1 MTIASRLLRHAAGS
15 LALGLAFLFTPIS
28 GPLPE
33 AQAQRAAVSVEFR
46 TALEPYG
53 RWHRHSRWG
62 EVWLPADRARD
73 WRPYTVGRWVYT
85 DDWGWYWV
93 SDDAEASWGWVTYHY
108 GRWVFDRE
116 LGWVWVPGNEWG
128 PAWVNWRRGH
138 QHVGWAPLPPDDI
151 IVEYRDEPDVWIF
164 VRSRDFIAPR
174 ITTVILPPRE
184 RAVYI
189 RETVVVNRT
198 VIVRDGGPVVA
209 VNPGIAPAIIAASV
223 GRPLRAYD
231 VRPRVLAGTAR
242 IEGAVEVSADDLRD
256 RRKREATRVSVRETK
271 TEIRPAEKVPEP
283 QPLAANE
290 QGRLGDN
297 PPRAARAATGDQKD
311 PKAREA
317 ERDQKDQK
325 AREAER
331 DQKDQKAREADRD
344 QKDQKA
350 REAERDQKDQKAREA
365 ERDKKDQKAREA
377 ERDQKDQKA
386 REAERDQK
394 DQKAR
399 EAERDRKEQ
408 KAREAERDQKDQK
421 AREAERDRKDQ
432 KAREAERDRK
442 DQKARDA
449 GREQKQ
455 GREAKEKPS
464 APAATEG
471 RSPPPER
478 AAPRKPAAPSARP
491 DGDGRG
497 KPDAGPRS
505 EAPQRGAPPAAS
517 RGPSGKPSAKPPAAA
532 DSPVPGGAPGG
543 PGGAGKKD

>member
-1 MTIASRLLRHAAGS
+1 MTIASRLLRHTAGS
-15 LALGLAFLFTPIS
+15 VALGLAFLFTPVT
-28 GPLPE
+28 GPMLE

-46 TALEPYG
+46 TALEPHG

-62 EVWLPADRARD
+62 EVWLPAERKRD
-73 WRPYTVGRWVYT
+73 WRPYTAGRWVYT

-93 SDDAEASWGWVTYHY
+93 SDDAEANWGWVTYHY
-108 GRWVFDRE
+108 GRWVFDRDM
-116 LGWVWVPGNEWG
+116 GWVWVPGNEWG
-128 PAWVNWRRGH
+128 PAWVTWRRGH

-151 IVEYRDEPDVWIF
+151 VVEYRDEPDVWIF

-198 VIVRDGGPVVA
+198 VIVRDGGPRIA
-209 VNPGIAPAIIAASV
+209 VNPGIEPAIIAASV

-242 IEGAVEVSADDLRD
+242 IEGAVEVSADDLRN
-256 RRKREATRVSVRETK
+256 RRKGESTRVSVRETK

-283 QPLAANE
+283 KPLAATE
-290 QGRLGDN
+290 EGRLGDK
-297 PPRAARAATGDQKD
+297 PPRAARTATGDQKDPKDQKAQETERGQKDQKAREAERDQKDPKAREAERDQKDPKAREADRDQKD

-325 AREAER
+325 AREV
-331 DQKDQKAREADRD
+331 
-344 QKDQKA
+344 
-350 REAERDQKDQKAREA
+350 
-365 ERDKKDQKAREA
+365 

-394 DQKAR
+394 AP
-399 EAERDRKEQ
+399 
-408 KAREAERDQKDQK
+408 
-421 AREAERDRKDQ
+421 
-432 KAREAERDRK
+432 
-442 DQKARDA
+442 KARDA

-455 GREAKEKPS
+455 DREARDKPS
-464 APAATEG
+464 APATTG

-478 AAPRKPAAPSARP
+478 AAPRKPSAPSVRP
-491 DGDGRG
+491 GGDAERRG
-497 KPDAGPRS
+497 PAPSPRS
-505 EAPQRGAPPAAS
+505 EAPAAPRGAPAAP
-517 RGPSGKPSAKPPAAA
+517 RGAPSKPPAAA
-532 DSPVPGGAPGG
+532 RDASPAPSGGPAGG